1 VLIPVLRFGLGL
13 DPSLAAGTTV
23 VAVFFTTLGGTIRHH
38 RNGHID
44 WSSIGPVIAS
54 GVLAT
59 LLFSLLFPV
68 VARREGWL
76 DLGIGLVFVMVALR
90 MIVEAVAGARL
101 APLRETVAPGH
112 GKLARKAAIGV
123 AAGAL
128 PGLLGIGAGAVL
140 VPAFRLLLRWPIKTA
155 MAASLACFAVN
166 AGVSAMLK
174 ATQGYV
180 DLAIALP
187 ASFGTFVGAILG
199 ATLNRR
205 VPSRFLQLLFGI
217 VFAYIAFKFVLVFFG
232 LRI

>member
-1 VLIPVLRFGLGL
+1 VG
-13 DPSLAAGTTV
+13 
-23 VAVFFTTLGGTIRHH
+23 
-38 RNGHID
+38 
-44 WSSIGPVIAS
+44 
-54 GVLAT
+54 
-59 LLFSLLFPV
+59 
-68 VARREGWL
+68 
-76 DLGIGLVFVMVALR
+76 
-90 MIVEAVAGARL
+90 
-101 APLRETVAPGH
+101 
-112 GKLARKAAIGV
+112 
-123 AAGAL
+123 AGAL

-205 VPSRFLQLLFGI
+205 LPSRFLQLLFGI